1 MKTAYNK
8 ILSLSLSVAMLT
20 LLASASLHA
29 AAPLAGTSIGNQASA
44 TYTDDTDE
52 TRTATSNT
60 VITIVQQVA
69 AFTLIQNNT
78 RTIAPGGTV
87 YFPHT
92 ITNRGNGTDS
102 FDVSAIVATGNF
114 IPGSVFVYA
123 DTDNN
128 GIPDSF
134 TPIAN
139 TGNVAAG
146 ASYNFVV
153 AATMPGAQTA
163 PHTSTLTVSATS
175 DFSETVA
182 GGPTQTQ
189 TNTDT
194 ANVTA
199 DAVMIVT
206 KAISIGSG
214 FPGTTP
220 VTYTLTYTNTGNN
233 TATDFE
239 ITDTIPTG
247 MTYIATSGRWSVTGA
262 GTPLTDAT
270 ADTQGTAPNTIDYSI
285 SGGVIT
291 AVISQVPPG
300 QSGSLTFQV
309 GVNLGIPPQ
318 VINNTAYHTY
328 DPDGPGPGDDTPS
341 TPTNTVPFTVLQQAV
356 VIADDPLSGATPNS
370 DDTVVVNTAV
380 QGATVSF
387 TNRVVNMGN
396 GPDTFDMTF
405 VSNNFPAG
413 TTFQFF
419 KADGNTPLVDT
430 NGNSIPDTGVL
441 QPGGPTAPDSTYL
454 VVVKAFL
461 PANATVGGP
470 YTLTKRATSGFN
482 PAVSDTVQDV
492 LTAITGKT
500 VDLTNN
506 AAQGDV
512 GALGEGSVPTTPAA
526 IDNAGAPF
534 VTNSTNPGTTT
545 TFVLYARNT
554 STTADTYQL
563 ASNVAANFS
572 GLAAPAGWSV
582 VFRNDNAGSP
592 GGIITN
598 TGSINAGASVRIY
611 AEVTVPQFTTPGVRD
626 LYFRVL
632 SPTSG
637 AYDIKRDAINVN
649 TVRNISIVSN
659 NAGQVFPGGSA
670 VYAHLLTNNG
680 NVDEA
685 TGSPSIINLS
695 LADSLA
701 AQGWNSVIFWDKNGD
716 GNLDPADPAVSTLN
730 DLTNTPDSDWNGLSP
745 NETQRF
751 FVKVFAPLQANALT
765 VNVTTITATVVGG
778 AINGVA
784 VPAAVSNQDTTTV
797 VKGDVILLKEQA
809 LDADS
814 NGIAD
819 GAFTTLTIQAKPG
832 ESVVYRITV
841 TNSGNTDADGIQVFD
856 STPASTTYNRVGDSI
871 ASVNGVNS
879 VAAVPTE
886 PANNATGSF
895 VFNVGTLTPNAS
907 AIIRFGVTIDPI
919 VP

>member
-1 MKTAYNK
+1 MKTAYTK
-8 ILSLSLSVAMLT
+8 KLSLSLSVALLT
-20 LLASASLHA
+20 LFAGASLHA

-44 TYTDDTDE
+44 TYTDDTNE
-52 TRTATSNT
+52 VRTATSNT

-69 AFTLIQNNT
+69 AFTLVQNNT
-78 RTIAPGGTV
+78 RSVAPGGTV

-102 FDVSAIVATGNF
+102 FDVSALVASGNF

-128 GIPDSF
+128 GIPDNF
-134 TPIAN
+134 TPIAT

-175 DFSETVA
+175 DFSQTVA
-182 GGPTQTQ
+182 GGPVQTQ

-206 KAISIGSG
+206 KAISVGSG

-233 TATDFE
+233 TATNF
-239 ITDTIPTG
+239 TLVDTVPTG
-247 MTYIATSGRWSVTGA
+247 MTYIAASGRWSVTGA

-270 ADTQGTAPNTIDYSI
+270 GPAQGTAPNTIDYSI
-285 SGGVIT
+285 TGNVIT
-291 AVISQVPPG
+291 AIISQVPPG
-300 QSGSLTFQV
+300 QSGSMTFQV
-309 GVNLGIPPQ
+309 SVNNGIAPQ
-318 VINNTAYHTY
+318 VINNTAFHTY
-328 DPDGPGPGDDTPS
+328 DPDGLGPGGDTPS
-341 TPTNTVPFTVLQQAV
+341 TPTNTVPFTVLQQAGV
-356 VIADDPLSGATPNS
+356 VADDQAAGNAPPF
-370 DDTVVVNTAV
+370 DDVVEVATAV
-380 QGATVSF
+380 QGATV
-387 TNRVVNMGN
+387 TWRNRIYNTGN
-396 GPDTFDMTF
+396 GPDTFDMSF
-405 VSNNFPAG
+405 VSNNFPSG

-419 KADGNTPLVDT
+419 QADGNTPLIDT

-441 QPGGPTAPDSTYL
+441 QPGGPAAPGSSYV

-470 YTLTKRATSGFN
+470 YNLLKRATSGFN
-482 PAVSDTVQDV
+482 PTVSDTVSDV

-506 AAQGDV
+506 AAIGGGGQ
-512 GALGEGSVPTTPAA
+512 GEGSVPTTPTA

-545 TFVLYARNT
+545 TFVLYVNNT

-563 ASNVAANFS
+563 TSNVAADFS
-572 GLAAPAGWSV
+572 GASAPTGWSV
-582 VFRNDNAGSP
+582 VFRNDNAGNP
-592 GGIITN
+592 GAIITN
-598 TGSINAGASVRIY
+598 TGSINAGANVRVY
-611 AEVTVPQFTTPGVRD
+611 AEVTVPAFETPGTRD
-626 LYFRVL
+626 IYFRAL

-637 AYDIKRDAINVN
+637 AYDIKRDAVAVN

-659 NAGQVFPGGSA
+659 NAGQVFPGGSV

-685 TGSPSIINLS
+685 TGSPSIITLS
-695 LADSLA
+695 LTDSLV

-716 GNLDPADPAVSTLN
+716 GNLDPADPAVTILN
-730 DLTNTPDSDWNGLSP
+730 DLTNAPDNTWNGLAP

-765 VNVTTITATVVGG
+765 VNLTTITATVSGG

-784 VPAAVSNQDTTTV
+784 VPSAVSNQDTTTV
-797 VKGDVILLKEQA
+797 VKGDVVLLKEQA
-809 LDADS
+809 LDANSDG
-814 NGIAD
+814 NAD

-841 TNSGNTDADGIQVFD
+841 TNSGNTDADAIQVFD
-856 STPASTTYNRVGDSI
+856 STPANTTYNRVGDSI

-886 PANNATGSF
+886 PADNATGSF
-895 VFNVGTLTPNAS
+895 VFNVGDLTPNAS
-907 AIIRFGVTIDPI
+907 AVIRFGVTIDPI

>member
-1 MKTAYNK
+1 MKTAK
-8 ILSLSLSVAMLT
+8 IRKLSLPLTVALLT
-20 LLASASLHA
+20 LIAGASLHA
-29 AAPLAGTSIGNQASA
+29 AAPLAGTNIGNQASA
-44 TYTDDTDE
+44 TYTDDTNE
-52 TRTATSNT
+52 VRTTTSNT

-69 AFTLIQNNT
+69 AFTLVQDNT

-102 FDVSAIVATGNF
+102 FDLSAIVASGNF

-128 GIPDSF
+128 GIPDNF
-134 TPIAN
+134 TPIST

-175 DFSETVA
+175 DFSQTVA
-182 GGPTQTQ
+182 GGPVQTQ

-199 DAVMIVT
+199 DAVLIVT
-206 KAISIGSG
+206 KAISVGAG
-214 FPGTTP
+214 YPGTAP

-233 TATDFE
+233 TATNF
-239 ITDTIPTG
+239 TLVDTIPAG
-247 MTYIATSGRWSVTGA
+247 MTYIAGSGRWSVTGA
-262 GTPLTDAT
+262 GTILTDAT
-270 ADTQGTAPNTIDYSI
+270 GDSQGSEPNTVDYSFT
-285 SGGVIT
+285 GNVIT

-300 QSGSLTFQV
+300 QSGSMTFQV
-309 GVNLGIPPQ
+309 SVNNGIPPQ
-318 VINNTAYHTY
+318 VIYNTAYHTY
-328 DPDGPGPGDDTPS
+328 DPDGSGPTPPTSS
-341 TPTNTVPFTVLQQAV
+341 TPTNKVPFEVLQQAGV
-356 VIADDPLSGATPNS
+356 VADDEAVGNAAPF
-370 DDTVVVNTAV
+370 DDVVEVASAI
-380 QGATVSF
+380 QGATV
-387 TNRVVNMGN
+387 TWRNRIYNTGN

-419 KADGNTPLVDT
+419 QADGNTPLIDT

-441 QPGGPTAPDSTYL
+441 QPGGPTAPGSSYE

-470 YTLTKRATSGFN
+470 YELTKRAASGFN
-482 PAVSDTVQDV
+482 PAVSDTVRDV
-492 LTAITGKT
+492 LTVITGKT
-500 VDLTNN
+500 VDITNN
-506 AAQGDV
+506 AAAGNV

-545 TFVLYARNT
+545 TFILYVKNT

-572 GLAAPAGWSV
+572 GAPAPAGWSV
-582 VFRNDNAGSP
+582 VFRNDNGGSAGA
-592 GGIITN
+592 IITN
-598 TGSINAGASVRIY
+598 TGSINAGASVRVY
-611 AEVTVPQFTTPGVRD
+611 AEVTVPAFESPGTRD
-626 LYFRVL
+626 IYFRAL

-637 AYDIKRDAINVN
+637 AYDIKRDAVSVN

-659 NAGQVFPGGSA
+659 NAGQVFPGGSV

-680 NVDEA
+680 NVTEA
-685 TGSPSIINLS
+685 DGDPSVITLS
-695 LADSLA
+695 LADSLVG
-701 AQGWNSVIFWDKNGD
+701 QGWNSVIFWDKNGD
-716 GNLDPADPAVSTLN
+716 GDLDPGDPAVTTLN
-730 DLTNTPDSDWNGLSP
+730 ALTSLPDSTWNGLSP

-765 VNVTTITATVVGG
+765 VNLTTITATVSGV
-778 AINGVA
+778 INGIA
-784 VPAAVSNQDTTTV
+784 APAAVSNQDTTTV
-797 VKGDVILLKEQA
+797 VKGDVVLLKEQA
-809 LDADS
+809 LDANNDG
-814 NGIAD
+814 NAD
-819 GAFTTLTIQAKPG
+819 GAFTTLTIEAKPG
-832 ESVVYRITV
+832 QSIIYRITV
-841 TNSGNTDADGIQVFD
+841 TNSGNTDATGIQVYD
-856 STPASTTYNRVGDSI
+856 ATPANTTYNATGNSV
-871 ASVNGVNS
+871 ASVNGDP
-879 VAAVPTE
+879 AKATTK
-886 PANNATGSF
+886 PANGGTGSF
-895 VFNVGTLTPNAS
+895 VFNVGDLTPNAS
-907 AIIRFGVTIDPI
+907 AVILFGVTIDPI